1 MWEHNLM
8 KHNRDI
14 MEIMLEAPQKV
25 SKTTSDP
32 VISLL
37 NVYPE
42 SSTYFHKVWSIIGIV
57 SLSFPRDM
65 PFYAIFSDR

>member
-1 MWEHNLM
+1 M

-42 SSTYFHKVWSIIGIV
+42 SSTYFHKV
-57 SLSFPRDM
+57 
-65 PFYAIFSDR
+65 